1 MVILSTLSLAQH
13 RSVYERSLGSASG
26 TDPRISNQRRAFEIK
41 DGSGKAEDPLSH
53 LVVPDIIELSTIH
66 QILQGSFQAAK
77 GTDILNEDWKAIEY
91 SLNSHSIGSRI
102 RIRAQKILYYLLT
115 GYWST
120 GERLHPFFV
129 TNNYV
134 NHIRVYQ
141 YLKQFAAGKRVLDV
155 GCGVGYGTALLARA
169 SESVAGI
176 DISLVAIRE
185 AIRLYPYEQ
194 FFQMDAENMTFPDES
209 FDVIISTENFEHL
222 PNQARHVDEL
232 ARVVRKDGFC
242 FIATPNPELFEGLD
256 NPYHT
261 KENTYSELRDLFS
274 RRFREV
280 VIVEPTRIP
289 TSPVGLAAHQER
301 FAKGE
306 RGVGVTK
313 DLEIFGRRID
323 QRYLSNTHSFHC
335 FVRDPIS

>member
-1 MVILSTLSLAQH
+1 
-13 RSVYERSLGSASG
+13 
-26 TDPRISNQRRAFEIK
+26 
-41 DGSGKAEDPLSH
+41 
-53 LVVPDIIELSTIH
+53 
-66 QILQGSFQAAK
+66 
-77 GTDILNEDWKAIEY
+77 
-91 SLNSHSIGSRI
+91 
-102 RIRAQKILYYLLT
+102 
-115 GYWST
+115 
-120 GERLHPFFV
+120 
-129 TNNYV
+129 
-134 NHIRVYQ
+134 
-141 YLKQFAAGKRVLDV
+141 
-155 GCGVGYGTALLARA
+155 
-169 SESVAGI
+169 
-176 DISLVAIRE
+176 
-185 AIRLYPYEQ
+185 
-194 FFQMDAENMTFPDES
+194 
-209 FDVIISTENFEHL
+209 L

-313 DLEIFGRRID
+313 ELEIFGRRID